1 MTDTAS
7 AVLANVAESPVQ
19 QALLAA
25 FFTLFMEDPTV
36 IVCGLL
42 IADGQM
48 SFFAALIGLALG
60 IHVGDLTLYL
70 VGRFFGDKIM
80 EKGWLSQERYDRWAA
95 HLDRNL
101 FMAVVISRFVPGT
114 RIPAFMGAG
123 ILKAPFHRFLLIG
136 ITASFMWTLFLLLLV
151 IQIGEQVLPLLG
163 QYKYPA
169 IAALLLGLLV
179 IPRVRRAWRKRSNKP
194 DTRPAPE
201 ERVASGFAFWHP
213 VIFYTPVAFYYLYLS
228 IKYRS
233 LSLPSAANPS
243 IYSGGVIRDSKNE
256 IMALVPSGLHDLF
269 PKTRL
274 FRKKAGEPPRE
285 EMRRVAQL
293 MKEAGMDFPLVAKPD
308 IGHRGDGVRLL
319 RNRRALAHYLHRFPP
334 GEPVI
339 LQELAE
345 RPNEAGVLYYRF
357 PGEQRGHLLS
367 LTLKDFPVV
376 VGDGRRTLEELI
388 LSDSRARLISEVYF
402 VRHKDRLKRVIPK
415 GRRFRLAFCG
425 VHCQGAIFR
434 NATPSI
440 TSELSKRIHEIASQ
454 LPHFYFGR
462 FDVRYRDLSSFLRG
476 EDFEIIEINGAS
488 SESTHIWDRDISLR
502 EAYSVLFRQFDI
514 LFRIGDLN
522 RRAGHRPIG
531 AMRLLGDFI
540 RYRRQAAS
548 YPTAS

>member
-48 SFFAALIGLALG
+48 SFVAALIGLALG

-70 VGRFFGDKIM
+70 VGRFFGDKIL
-80 EKGWLSQERYDRWAA
+80 EKGWMTQERYDRWAA

-169 IAALLLGLLV
+169 IAMLLLGLLI
-179 IPRVRRAWRKRSNKP
+179 IPRARRAWLKRTNKL
-194 DTRPAPE
+194 DSRPAPE
-201 ERVASGFAFWHP
+201 ERVASVFAFWHP
-213 VIFYTPVAFYYLYLS
+213 VIFYTPVAFYYLFLAL
-228 IKYRS
+228 KYRS

-243 IYSGGVIRDSKNE
+243 IYSGGVVRDSKSE
-256 IMALVPSGLHDLF
+256 VMALVPGNLLELF
-269 PKTRL
+269 PKTRF
-274 FRKKAGEPPRE
+274 FRKKASESPRD
-285 EMRRVAQL
+285 EMVRVAKT
-293 MKEAGMDFPLVAKPD
+293 MEEAGMAFPLVTKPD
-308 IGHRGDGVRLL
+308 IGHRGDGVCLV

-334 GEPVI
+334 GEPVV

-345 RPNEAGVLYYRF
+345 WPNEAGVLYYRF

-376 VGDGRRTLEELI
+376 VGDGRKTLEELI
-388 LSDSRARLISEVYF
+388 LADSRARLISEVYF
-402 VRHKDRLKRVIPK
+402 VRHKERLKRVLPK
-415 GRRFRLAFCG
+415 GRKFRLAFCG
-425 VHCQGAIFR
+425 VHCKGAIFR

-440 TSELSKRIHEIASQ
+440 TPELTKKIHEMASQ

-462 FDVRYRDLSSFLRG
+462 FDVRFRDLSTFLRG
-476 EDFEIIEINGAS
+476 EEFQIIEINGAS
-488 SESTHIWDRDISLR
+488 SESTHIWDRNISLG

-522 RRAGHRPIG
+522 RRAGHQPTG
-531 AMRLLGDFI
+531 AVRLLKDFI
-540 RYRRQAAS
+540 HYRRQSSS